1 MLKNLIGL
9 ICGLAF
15 GLGLLLS
22 GMSDPAKVLGFL
34 DITGLWSPTLALVM
48 IGALATATPAYRL
61 ARRRNRSL
69 LGAPLQLPTTSG
81 LDRRLLAGSTLFGIG
96 WGMVGICPGPALVLL
111 GSGSPQGSLFLLA
124 MLVGMWLFQQL
135 PLRSQV
141 R

>member
-1 MLKNLIGL
+1 MGKNLIAL
-9 ICGLAF
+9 VCGLAF

-34 DITGLWSPTLALVM
+34 DVTGLWSPTLALVM
-48 IGALATATPAYRL
+48 IGALSTATPAYLL

-69 LGAPLQLPTTSG
+69 LDTVLQLPTTSG
-81 LDRRLLAGSTLFGIG
+81 LDRRLLAGSALFGIG

-111 GSGSPQGSLFLLA
+111 GSGSQQGMLFLLA
-124 MLVGMWLFQQL
+124 MLGGMWLFQRWS
-135 PLRSQV
+135 LRGQV

>member
-1 MLKNLIGL
+1 VLKNLIGL

-48 IGALATATPAYRL
+48 IGALATATPAYLL

>member
-48 IGALATATPAYRL
+48 IGALATATPAYLL

-81 LDRRLLAGSTLFGIG
+81 LDRRLLAGSMLFGIG

-135 PLRSQV
+135 SLRSQV

>member
-48 IGALATATPAYRL
+48 IGALATATPAYLL